1 MKEVLNNISSMVSM
15 QKPKIFTALL
25 LLLLLGTIESSP
37 ATGKETTKQQL
48 TRKSAA
54 KEFKYNDFETDKISH
69 LRGRQLPGET
79 TFGGDWTEGE
89 LAAMGVGSSVFVL
102 ILLCCFLYCCCGC
115 NPRDILLIFCCYE
128 YFCN

>member
-1 MKEVLNNISSMVSM
+1 MVSM
-15 QKPKIFTALL
+15 RKSQIFTALF

-37 ATGKETTKQQL
+37 ATRKGTTKQQL
-48 TRKSAA
+48 TRKSAL
-54 KEFKYNDFETDKISH
+54 KESVYNVFETDKISQ

-79 TFGGDWTEGE
+79 AFGGDWTEGE
-89 LAAMGVGSSVFVL
+89 LAAMGIGSSVFVL
-102 ILLCCFLYCCCGC
+102 ILLCCFLYCFCGC